1 MTQKSRK
8 EQAKKGK
15 IQLKSKISF
24 QPVLSYIF
32 INHLYI
38 NKIQNQKG
46 TFQKVTPLFHKKT

>member
-24 QPVLSYIF
+24 QPVLSCLF
-32 INHLYI
+32 INSLSI
-38 NKIQNQKG
+38 NKM
-46 TFQKVTPLFHKKT
+46 

>member
-38 NKIQNQKG
+38 NKI
-46 TFQKVTPLFHKKT
+46 